1 MTPISMLRLVSPA
14 LLPLVTLP
22 WLLFTEPTTSVVI
35 TSGVSLY
42 RTPVAAT
49 LPLLAIVITYSS
61 VSPTLGTPLRF
72 ASAYS
77 ISAFEASNTG
87 AATIGV
93 IVGSPPC
100 GVVGSLVGTGGS
112 SLLLTVPWLSS
123 CVTPGGSGLT
133 IVTWKLIVTL
143 APLGST
149 PIFTVTGGVPALPP
163 VIVPW
168 LALTEPFTSV
178 VLTSGVSLKVT
189 PVAWVLP
196 VFSMITW
203 YSSVSPADG
212 TPLRSASANR
222 LTALSAV
229 STGAAVIGVSVGSPG
244 VGVLG
249 SSVGTAGPLAGAAT
263 PWLLMRTTPA
273 GSGLLIVT
281 RKLIVTLAPPPGI
294 VPISMLGLVSPAVLP
309 LVTAP
314 WLVCTEPTTSLE
326 FGSRT
331 SLNFMPDAAPLPVFW
346 MVTW

>member
-149 PIFTVTGGVPALPP
+149 PIFTVTGGVSA
-163 VIVPW
+163 
-168 LALTEPFTSV
+168 
-178 VLTSGVSLKVT
+178 
-189 PVAWVLP
+189 
-196 VFSMITW
+196 
-203 YSSVSPADG
+203 ADG